1 MQVHLKR
8 FEYDVE
14 SGSMRKLQQAFSF
27 PTRLSLARFMAES
40 ARNGAGAPPPEYE
53 LHAVLSHGGDAGS
66 GHYIAY
72 VRPRGTAQ
80 WWEFDDTRVRQVE
93 EHVAVKQQFGGRH
106 SPVNTRNGGGLFGFG
121 GGPMNAYMLVYV
133 RRDLI
138 VARDGAGAP
147 SSSAAT
153 AASPAASGDVT
164 EPRLGDVTE
173 PRSGDVTEPRLG
185 DVTEPRSALAPE
197 VRAAFERELGLRSRR
212 RRAATPAVASAAS
225 ARVAVGAV
233 MGAPGVAI
241 NSVDF
246 EAPEGEAHAA
256 EVDEE

>member
-1 MQVHLKR
+1 MPVQVHLKR

-40 ARNGAGAPPPEYE
+40 ARNSAGAPPPEYE

-106 SPVNTRNGGGLFGFG
+106 SPVNTRSGGGLFGFG

-133 RRDLI
+133 RRDLL

-153 AASPAASGDVT
+153 AASAAASGDVTSGDVTSGDVT
-164 EPRLGDVTE
+164 EPRSE
-173 PRSGDVTEPRLG
+173 
-185 DVTEPRSALAPE
+185 LAPE

-212 RRAATPAVASAAS
+212 RRAARPAVAS

-233 MGAPGVAI
+233 MGARGVAS
-241 NSVDF
+241 NSAYF
-246 EAPEGEAHAA
+246 ETPEGREALAA
-256 EVDEE
+256 DDGEVEEE

>member
-1 MQVHLKR
+1 MHLKR

-153 AASPAASGDVT
+153 AASGDVT

-173 PRSGDVTEPRLG
+173 PRSG

-256 EVDEE
+256 AVDEE

>member
-1 MQVHLKR
+1 MPVQVHLKR

-40 ARNGAGAPPPEYE
+40 AQNSAGAPPPEYE

-106 SPVNTRNGGGLFGFG
+106 SPVNTRSGGGLFGFG

-133 RRDLI
+133 RRDLL

-153 AASPAASGDVT
+153 AASAAASGDVTSGDVT
-164 EPRLGDVTE
+164 EPRSE
-173 PRSGDVTEPRLG
+173 
-185 DVTEPRSALAPE
+185 LAPE

-212 RRAATPAVASAAS
+212 RRAARPAVASAAS

-233 MGAPGVAI
+233 MGARGVAS
-241 NSVDF
+241 NSAYF
-246 EAPEGEAHAA
+246 ETPEGREALAA
-256 EVDEE
+256 DDGEVEEE

>member
-1 MQVHLKR
+1 VQVHLKR

-173 PRSGDVTEPRLG
+173 PRSGDVTEPR
-185 DVTEPRSALAPE
+185 SALAPE

-256 EVDEE
+256 EVDKE

>member
-1 MQVHLKR
+1 MPVQVHLKR

-27 PTRLSLARFMAES
+27 PTRLSLARFMAER
-40 ARNGAGAPPPEYE
+40 ARNGAGTPPPEYE

-106 SPVNTRNGGGLFGFG
+106 SPVNTRSGGGLFGFG

-133 RRDLI
+133 RRDLL
-138 VARDGAGAP
+138 VARYGAGAP

-164 EPRLGDVTE
+164 EPRSRDVTE
-173 PRSGDVTEPRLG
+173 PRSG

-197 VRAAFERELGLRSRR
+197 VRAALERELGLRSRR

>member
-1 MQVHLKR
+1 VQVHLKR

-14 SGSMRKLQQAFSF
+14 SGTMRKLQQAFSF
-27 PTRLSLARFMAES
+27 PTRLSLARFMADS

-106 SPVNTRNGGGLFGFG
+106 SPVNTRSGGGLFGFG

-133 RRDLI
+133 RRDLL
-138 VARDGAGAP
+138 VARYGAGAP

-164 EPRLGDVTE
+164 EPRSRDVTE
-173 PRSGDVTEPRLG
+173 PRSGDVTEPR
-185 DVTEPRSALAPE
+185 SALASE

-233 MGAPGVAI
+233 MGARGVAS

-246 EAPEGEAHAA
+246 EALEGEAHAA

>member
-14 SGSMRKLQQAFSF
+14 SGTMRKLQQAFSF
-27 PTRLSLARFMAES
+27 PTRLSLARFMADS

-133 RRDLI
+133 RRDLL
-138 VARDGAGAP
+138 VARYGAGAP

-164 EPRLGDVTE
+164 EPRSRDVTE
-173 PRSGDVTEPRLG
+173 PRSG

-212 RRAATPAVASAAS
+212 RRAATPAVASVAS

-233 MGAPGVAI
+233 MGARGVAS

-246 EAPEGEAHAA
+246 EALEGEAHAA

>member
-1 MQVHLKR
+1 VHLKR

-153 AASPAASGDVT
+153 AASGDVT

-173 PRSGDVTEPRLG
+173 PRSG

-256 EVDEE
+256 AVDEE

>member
-1 MQVHLKR
+1 MPVQVHLKR

-40 ARNGAGAPPPEYE
+40 ARNSAGAPPPEYE

-106 SPVNTRNGGGLFGFG
+106 SPVNTRSGGGLFGFG

-133 RRDLI
+133 RRDLLG
-138 VARDGAGAP
+138 ARDGAGAP

-153 AASPAASGDVT
+153 AASAAASGDVTSGDVTSGDVT
-164 EPRLGDVTE
+164 EPRSE
-173 PRSGDVTEPRLG
+173 
-185 DVTEPRSALAPE
+185 LAPE

-212 RRAATPAVASAAS
+212 RRAARPAVASAAS

-233 MGAPGVAI
+233 MGARGMAS
-241 NSVDF
+241 NSAYF
-246 EAPEGEAHAA
+246 ETPEGRREALAA
-256 EVDEE
+256 DDGEVDESE